1 MTRSSSRSTAR
12 TTSTSPRTACVAD
25 ELKRFLSRLGGAA
38 GTDRVLATVLFTDI
52 VESTARSAELG
63 TAVGGACSTSTT
75 RSCSERS
82 PASGGA
88 S

>member
-12 TTSTSPRTACVAD
+12 TTTAENGFAD

-75 RSCSERS
+75 RPCARRS